1 MTHPLSP
8 NISTSRP
15 HPTDA
20 EARLLREALSLAPTT
35 PPPRQ
40 IQDCR
45 TRWISAGT
53 LRDNERTA
61 TLRHMAERGWIQPV
75 VQCAVQP
82 AAVTQLYAVT
92 QRGLEAL
99 WLLDRS

>member
-1 MTHPLSP
+1 MRIALDLSP
-8 NISTSRP
+8 T
-15 HPTDA
+15 
-20 EARLLREALSLAPTT
+20 EA
-35 PPPRQ
+35 PPRL
-40 IQDCR
+40 ITSAR
-45 TRWISAGT
+45 RRWIPAGT
-53 LRDNERTA
+53 HLETERTA

-82 AAVTQLYAVT
+82 AAVTQMYAVT